1 MKTDIARFL
10 EAQQDDYAIA
20 LAEIK
25 SGIKRSHWMWF
36 IFPQIHGLGFSNLS
50 KYYAIKNIEEA
61 MAFLQHPV
69 LGVRLKEI
77 CDALLNQP
85 GKNAKVLI
93 GSPDDMKLKSSM
105 TLFAAIEDADSVFIK
120 LLDKYFQGEKD
131 ETTLKLLC

>member
-1 MKTDIARFL
+1 MKTDLTRFL
-10 EAQQDDYAIA
+10 EAQQDDYTIA

-36 IFPQIHGLGFSNLS
+36 IFPQIHGLGFSDLS

-77 CDALLNQP
+77 CNALLNQP

-105 TLFAAIEDADSVFIK
+105 TSCAVIEDADSVFIK

-131 ETTLKLLC
+131 EATLKLL